1 MLPLR
6 EPWWIASVMAE
17 NSEEPK
23 AAPPKESLA
32 NKLIYGL
39 GGVVLVPL
47 VGALIGAYFQQRSW
61 SNENRNA
68 RVNAD
73 MQNALAIGSKVATLT
88 NERFSALTQL
98 ADLVDRQNT
107 GRDSWEPAN
116 QRLLASNRDWEVS
129 FTNFMSQL
137 KFYIDSPF
145 GVGMENP
152 MQKAS
157 REDCTKLQEGRKLD
171 MTSAFSA
178 GYLFAALNNC
188 YAHVKNDIDQA
199 IASQEVQ
206 KAETRRSHVA
216 NARAGLS
223 HVWHVNAILGCQIDG
238 RVLKIRKALD
248 EDLSFYKSLVGV
260 GEPSHYRRPEKE
272 EDCLAEYKN

>member
-1 MLPLR
+1 
-6 EPWWIASVMAE
+6 MAE
-17 NSEEPK
+17 NKSEESK
-23 AAPPKESLA
+23 DASSQESFA
-32 NKLIYGL
+32 KKLLYAL

-61 SNENRNA
+61 SNENRNT
-68 RVNAD
+68 RVTAD
-73 MQNALAIGSKVATLT
+73 MQNALTIGSQVATLT
-88 NERFSALTQL
+88 NERFSALLQL
-98 ADLVDRQNT
+98 ADLLDHQ
-107 GRDSWEPAN
+107 GAARDSLDAVN
-116 QRLLASNRDWEVS
+116 QRVLASNKAWEVS
-129 FTNFMSQL
+129 FSNFMSQL
-137 KFYIDSPF
+137 RFYADSPF
-145 GVGMENP
+145 GIELENA

-157 REDCTKLQEGRKLD
+157 REDCTKLQQGQKLD
-171 MTSAFSA
+171 MTLSPSVV
-178 GYLFAALNNC
+178 YLFAALNNC

-199 IASQEVQ
+199 APSQEVQ
-206 KAETRRSHVA
+206 KADARRSHVA

-260 GEPSHYRRPEKE
+260 GGPSHYQRPEKE